1 MKDENGEY
9 GRVTITALYSFD
21 LGTQYWEDYFA
32 KQKQ

>member
-1 MKDENGEY
+1 MKDDNGEY
-9 GRVTITALYSFD
+9 GQVTITALYTFD